1 MFRIIKTEGKAR
13 RGEFSCA
20 HGTVQTPVFMNV
32 GTQGAIKGA
41 LSAADLKNIGCQVEL
56 SNTYHLHLRP
66 GDRLVHDLGGLHKF
80 MTWDGPI
87 LTDSGGFQVFS
98 LASLRK
104 IKEEGVYF
112 ASHIDGRKIFMGP
125 EESMQI
131 QSNLGSDICMA
142 FDECIENPAPYDYV
156 ANSVER
162 TYRWLVRCKA
172 ENARLNQL
180 PDTVNPK
187 QMLWGIN
194 QGGTYADLRVR
205 HMQMIAELD
214 LPGYAIGGLAVGES
228 TETMYEILDALEPH
242 MPKEK
247 TRYLMGVG
255 TPSNIIE
262 GVARGV
268 DFFDCVMPA
277 RNARHAKLFTWSGTV
292 NLKNAKYER
301 DLRPI
306 DPECDCPVCRRYS
319 RAYLR
324 HLFKAEEMLA
334 MRLSVMHNLYFYNK
348 LAERI
353 RNALDEGNFE
363 AFRTR
368 YSERLSMRA
377 DN

>member
-1 MFRIIKTEGKAR
+1 MFKVIKYEGKAR
-13 RGEFSCA
+13 RGKFQCA
-20 HGTVQTPVFMNV
+20 HGGEVQTPVFMNV
-32 GTQGAIKGA
+32 GTQAAIKGGVSA
-41 LSAADLKNIGCQVEL
+41 LDLKELGCQIEL

-66 GDRLVHDLGGLHKF
+66 GDDVVRQMGGLHKF
-80 MTWDGPI
+80 MHWDGPI

-98 LASLRK
+98 LASLRR

-112 ASHIDGRKIFMGP
+112 ASHIDGHKIFMGP

-156 ANSVER
+156 ARSVDR

-172 ENARLNQL
+172 ENARLNAL
-180 PDTVNPK
+180 PDTVNPQ

-194 QGGTYADLRVR
+194 QGGIYADLRIR
-205 HMQMIAELD
+205 HMQQIAELD

-228 TETMYEILDALEPH
+228 TQTMYDIIDAVEPY
-242 MPKEK
+242 MPKDK

-277 RNARHAKLFTWSGTV
+277 RNARHAKLFTWEGAI

-301 DLRPI
+301 DMQPI
-306 DPECDCPVCRRYS
+306 DPACDCPVCRRYS

-348 LAERI
+348 LMERI
-353 RNALDEGNFE
+353 RQALDEGRFE
-363 AFRTR
+363 EFRRT
-368 YSERLSMRA
+368 YSERLDRRI
-377 DN
+377 